1 MKSYDERIESI
12 FKKYD
17 ERLAE
22 KKRHR
27 SMLIRRAAAVTLGT
41 AAVLVIGIATQIMKP
56 PRKPDPRS
64 SGIITETSAATTDAT
79 VTTTA
84 LLQTSKASTPQATT
98 TATVTTT
105 TAESRTTAMHTTTT
119 KLTTVGQATIST
131 AKHTTAYTTTQTHKS
146 NSAVSTVISETT
158 FQTTTAAITTAA
170 YFEGSTACV
179 GTELIETNTSA
190 ITKKQ
195 IVGILDNDYL
205 LYHAACKNN
214 ETVSVSTTQ
223 LESILYEG
231 EISVTYDV
239 SKYENEHAT
248 LYSIK
253 EFSPK
258 FVIAVKTSTDSEPK
272 LYWKYLAEFDTF
284 EELTEGTHL
293 EKNLVLNGI
302 YKGYVEPGDEPIGYP
317 SYSDLAEL
325 LNSKESKCIAQN
337 FFPSSVSYII
347 RVRMPELDDG
357 IGIITVIIQPWDGY
371 GYVAFDVLGVKSL
384 YSVNKDK
391 IDEFIYKFDEN
402 YDPTQ

>member
-1 MKSYDERIESI
+1 MDS
-12 FKKYD
+12 
-17 ERLAE
+17 
-22 KKRHR
+22 
-27 SMLIRRAAAVTLGT
+27 IRRKAEEIMTRGDAVIEQHKHRNAIIRRTAALSLGT
-41 AAVLVIGIATQIMKP
+41 AAVLMIGISAQLLKAPKKP
-56 PRKPDPRS
+56 APES
-64 SGIITETSAATTDAT
+64 SGIIIEASEPNNSASSSVTAAASVTTTTTSASESTQKTTKATHSAVTSAVSRYT
-79 VTTTA
+79 TPISTTAPSVTTTA
-84 LLQTSKASTPQATT
+84 VSTAPTETT
-98 TATVTTT
+98 TAI
-105 TAESRTTAMHTTTT
+105 
-119 KLTTVGQATIST
+119 Q
-131 AKHTTAYTTTQTHKS
+131 
-146 NSAVSTVISETT
+146 
-158 FQTTTAAITTAA
+158 TTAACI
-170 YFEGSTACV
+170 EGSTACV

-205 LYHAACKNN
+205 LYYAAYKNN

-284 EELTEGTHL
+284 EELTEGTQL

-302 YKGYVEPGDEPIGYP
+302 YKGYVEPGEEPIGYP
-317 SYSDLAEL
+317 SYSDLSEL
-325 LNSKESKCIAQN
+325 LNSKESKCIAQK

-357 IGIITVIIQPWDGY
+357 IGIITVIIQPRDGY

-384 YSVNKDK
+384 YSVSKDI
-391 IDEFIYKFDEN
+391 IDEFICKFDEN

>member
-1 MKSYDERIESI
+1 MDS
-12 FKKYD
+12 
-17 ERLAE
+17 
-22 KKRHR
+22 
-27 SMLIRRAAAVTLGT
+27 IRRKAEEIMKRGDAVIEQHKHRNAIIRRTAALSLGT
-41 AAVLVIGIATQIMKP
+41 AAVLVIGIATQVMKP
-56 PRKPDPRS
+56 PRKPEPQS
-64 SGIITETSAATTDAT
+64 SGIITETSAATTDAI

-98 TATVTTT
+98 TATVATT
-105 TAESRTTAMHTTTT
+105 TAESRTTAMHTTTV

-131 AKHTTAYTTTQTHKS
+131 AKHTTPISTTAPSVTTT
-146 NSAVSTVISETT
+146 AVSTAPTE
-158 FQTTTAAITTAA
+158 TTTAIQTTAA
-170 YFEGSTACV
+170 CIEGSTACV
-179 GTELIETNTSA
+179 VTELIETNTSA
-190 ITKKQ
+190 ITKTQ

-205 LYHAACKNN
+205 LYYAACKNN
-214 ETVSVSTTQ
+214 ETVSVSTNQ

-231 EISVTYDV
+231 DISVTYDV

-272 LYWKYLAEFDTF
+272 LYWKSLAEFDTF
-284 EELTEGTHL
+284 EELTEGTQL

-302 YKGYVEPGDEPIGYP
+302 YKGYVEPGEEPIGYP

-325 LNSKESKCIAQN
+325 LNSKESKCIAQK

-391 IDEFIYKFDEN
+391 IDEFICKFDEN

>member
-1 MKSYDERIESI
+1 MDS
-12 FKKYD
+12 
-17 ERLAE
+17 
-22 KKRHR
+22 
-27 SMLIRRAAAVTLGT
+27 IRRKAEEIMKRGDAVIEQHKHRKAIIRRTAALSLGT
-41 AAVLVIGIATQIMKP
+41 AAVLMIGISAQLLKAPKKP
-56 PRKPDPRS
+56 APES
-64 SGIITETSAATTDAT
+64 SGIIMEASQPNNSAATSVTGAASVTTAT
-79 VTTTA
+79 ISVSASTQKTIQTTTSAVISATSKYTTPISTTAPSVTTTA
-84 LLQTSKASTPQATT
+84 VSTAPTETT
-98 TATVTTT
+98 TAI
-105 TAESRTTAMHTTTT
+105 
-119 KLTTVGQATIST
+119 Q
-131 AKHTTAYTTTQTHKS
+131 
-146 NSAVSTVISETT
+146 
-158 FQTTTAAITTAA
+158 TTAACI
-170 YFEGSTACV
+170 EGSTACV

-205 LYHAACKNN
+205 LYYAACKNN
-214 ETVSVSTTQ
+214 ETVSVSTNQ

-284 EELTEGTHL
+284 EELTEGTQL

-302 YKGYVEPGDEPIGYP
+302 YKGYVEPGEEPIGYP

-325 LNSKESKCIAQN
+325 LNSKESKCIAQK

-391 IDEFIYKFDEN
+391 IDEFICKFDEN